1 MIMTAEQIK
10 EYLKQRQKQI
20 KNNVAIAQEQN
31 NIKKE
36 IWYTAQYMEI
46 SNILE
51 SIR

>member
-20 KNNVAIAQEQN
+20 KNNVAIVQEQN
-31 NIKKE
+31 NKERE